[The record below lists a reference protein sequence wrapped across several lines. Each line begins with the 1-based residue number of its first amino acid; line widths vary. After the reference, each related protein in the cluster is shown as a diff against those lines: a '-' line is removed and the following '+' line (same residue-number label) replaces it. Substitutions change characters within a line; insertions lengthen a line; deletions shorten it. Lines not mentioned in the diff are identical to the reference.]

1 MGHREMIVYHGTDS
15 DSAQH
20 IIEDGIDLF
29 VGDDSVDNGRG
40 FYTTPS
46 RAFASRRAKMR
57 TSSVQKFRQ
66 NEKLRPVTLQIE
78 IDESKF
84 NELRVKEFYGCTY
97 EWKEFVLYNR
107 LGNVFLNNQGIVS
120 INHNLDSK
128 YDVVIDETADAGVG
142 GVVSR
147 IRYKETRSNMDI
159 NSVIDQ
165 IEKSNNRVWGRQVSF
180 HSKRALKLCIQ
191 SIKAIEE
198 PYGE

>member
-1 MGHREMIVYHGTDS
+1 MIVYHGTDS
-15 DSAQH
+15 DSAWH
-20 IIEDGIDLF
+20 IINDGIDLF

-46 RAFASRRAKMR
+46 REFASRRAKMR
-57 TSSVQKFRQ
+57 TASVQKFRQ
-66 NEKLRPVTLQIE
+66 NEKLKPVTLQIE

-84 NELRVKEFYGCTY
+84 NELCVKEFCGCTY

-107 LGNVFLNNQGIVS
+107 LGTVFLNNQGIVS

-128 YDVVIDETADAGVG
+128 YDVVMDETADAGVG

-159 NSVIDQ
+159 KSVIDQ
-165 IEKSNNRVWGRQVSF
+165 IEKSDNRIWGRQVSF

-198 PYGE
+198 QHGE

>member
-15 DSAQH
+15 DSAWH
-20 IIEDGIDLF
+20 IINDGIDLF

-46 RAFASRRAKMR
+46 REFASRRAKMR
-57 TSSVQKFRQ
+57 
-66 NEKLRPVTLQIE
+66 
-78 IDESKF
+78 
-84 NELRVKEFYGCTY
+84 
-97 EWKEFVLYNR
+97 
-107 LGNVFLNNQGIVS
+107 
-120 INHNLDSK
+120 
-128 YDVVIDETADAGVG
+128 TADAGVG

-159 NSVIDQ
+159 KSVIDQ
-165 IEKSNNRVWGRQVSF
+165 IEKSDNRIWGRQVSF

-198 PYGE
+198 QHGE